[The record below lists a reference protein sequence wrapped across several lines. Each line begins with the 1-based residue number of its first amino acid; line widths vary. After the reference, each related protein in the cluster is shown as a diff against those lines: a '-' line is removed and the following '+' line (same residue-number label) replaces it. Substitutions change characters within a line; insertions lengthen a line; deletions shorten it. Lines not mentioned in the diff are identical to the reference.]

1 MDQVNAEDQKGW
13 LPVVVV
19 GDCPALASGQD
30 SLFHEDGSRSQGQG
44 IFHDATRPS
53 IPSNPSLLT
62 GSSRS
67 IS

>member
-13 LPVVVV
+13 LLVAVV
-19 GDCPALASGQD
+19 GDCPALAAGQD

-44 IFHDATRPS
+44 IFHGATRPWL
-53 IPSNPSLLT
+53 PSSPSLLT